1 MNAFQRRKL
10 ARLSIPQDLSLSQ
23 HTLFWPPKMAAATD
37 EEGVVST
44 SLSSA
49 LSVAVHQRKTSN
61 NDAGGGDER
70 SSNKNLNEIPMS
82 PIEVEDER
90 STVSFDSPLTLAAKT
105 ALAQPT
111 QSLAELLGEEVNEDL
126 FQKEV
131 AQKTQVYMV
140 GRQEAETEVV
150 IDRLTQKEGNEDKAL
165 LYVVSEMITE
175 SKVQVFVNT
184 LLHRGAHPS
193 YCDKDWQTPL
203 HHAVRRGFK
212 GVVSKLLQHDAL
224 PHARD
229 KKRRLPFHLALE
241 GRHDEIASLL
251 VRYMP
256 NPVVRELFITPID
269 KDQAECTLHDLL
281 LRDMQQ
287 TALSVLDCMVDRIG
301 QTDHAR
307 IYYHVLEAD
316 DKGRPPSHPNF
327 DNSSKSCLHLIS
339 REGYKDLV
347 LHLVVRLLIRRKWKS
362 FARLRFQ
369 LNSFLFIFT
378 LVCLTFSVVAGVMTS
393 DPTVYDTPTQV
404 ARAVFEMWSLLSAFV
419 TLCLELNQFRK
430 HKLEYWRD
438 PFNWIDLGSSS
449 LLITV
454 CPLRFCHRLE
464 QWPVFSVGYLLWT
477 LRIFKYAAVFRQ
489 TGAYSQILW
498 RIISHDF
505 LQFTFVFFFI
515 LLAFTGSFVLSLK
528 GEKSL
533 DVHTETSSF
542 WQVLFTGVRI
552 LIEGEPVVE
561 YTGENGYKLM
571 SCALMVCFLFV
582 CCVVLLN
589 ILIAQLSDTY
599 HHVQAQAQRGLELN
613 RAWIITRVE
622 RNSLFLGRGFRVTKY
637 LEMEE
642 LGEPASVLE
651 KWESP
656 ILNEISKDVRSLSQT
671 VESTGM
677 NLLTI
682 TNRLSRQE
690 YALKRIQDQIEE
702 LLILQTS
709 QSGASDRLKKKRP
722 TS

>member
-1 MNAFQRRKL
+1 MDASTPDDEVDGGVFSVFSSSLPAASLRTEVINRSRHGDGASKSNA
-10 ARLSIPQDLSLSQ
+10 
-23 HTLFWPPKMAAATD
+23 
-37 EEGVVST
+37 
-44 SLSSA
+44 
-49 LSVAVHQRKTSN
+49 SN
-61 NDAGGGDER
+61 D
-70 SSNKNLNEIPMS
+70 IPMMS
-82 PIEVEDER
+82 AVAEEER
-90 STVSFDSPLTLAAKT
+90 TSVSFESPLVLASKT
-105 ALAQPT
+105 AFKQAT
-111 QSLAELLGEEVNEDL
+111 QSLADLLGEEVNEDV

-150 IDRLTQKEGNEDKAL
+150 IDRLIQKEGSEDKAL

-193 YCDKDWQTPL
+193 YCDNDWQTPL

-224 PHARD
+224 PHVRD
-229 KKRRLPFHLALE
+229 KKRRLPFHHALE

-251 VRYMP
+251 IRYMP
-256 NPVVRELFITPID
+256 NAVVRELFVTPLD
-269 KDQAECTLHDLL
+269 RDQAECTLQSLL
-281 LRDMQQ
+281 VQDMQQ

-307 IYYHVLEAD
+307 VYYHVLDAD
-316 DKGRPPSHPNF
+316 DKGRTPVHPKF
-327 DNSSKSCLHLIS
+327 DSSTRSCLHLIS
-339 REGYKDLV
+339 KEGYKDMV
-347 LHLVVRLLIRRKWKS
+347 LHLVVRLLIRRKWKD

-369 LNSFLFIFT
+369 LNSFLFLLT

-404 ARAVFEMWSLLSAFV
+404 TRAVFEAWSLISALV
-419 TLCLELNQFRK
+419 TFCLELNQFRK

-438 PFNWIDLGSSS
+438 PFNWIDVGSSG
-449 LLITV
+449 LLLTV
-454 CPLRFCHRLE
+454 CPLRFCHRQE
-464 QWPVFSVGYLLWT
+464 QWPVFSIGYLLWS

-515 LLAFTGSFVLSLK
+515 LLAFSGSFVLSLR
-528 GEKSL
+528 GENSL
-533 DVHTETSSF
+533 DVHSETSSF

-552 LIEGEPVVE
+552 LIEAEPVVE
-561 YTGENGYKLM
+561 YTGENGYKVM
-571 SCALMVCFLFV
+571 SCILMVCFLFV

-622 RNSLFLGRGFRVTKY
+622 LNSLFIGQGYRVTKY

-671 VESTGM
+671 VESTEL

-690 YALKRIQDQIEE
+690 YALKKIQDHLEQ
-702 LLILQTS
+702 LLTLQTS
-709 QSGASDRLKKKRP
+709 QSGVSVQRKRKDNIYN
-722 TS
+722 